1 MSEKIKLDID
11 FYKSP
16 FNSKPNSTL
25 TTYSK
30 KVRVEQSKQVQS
42 QDYDSQS
49 EAISRIGNQII
60 GYEKY

>member
-11 FYKSP
+11 FDKSP
-16 FNSKPNSTL
+16 FKSKPNNTL
-25 TTYSK
+25 ENFSN
-30 KVRVEQSKQVQS
+30 KVRVEQSKKIQS